1 MISSNFRGAINLKGG
16 GVYVGEENIK
26 NIKN

>member
-16 GVYVGEENIK
+16 GVYVGNENITNIK
-26 NIKN
+26 N